1 MEQST
6 ENSAFAGFFAMSQ
19 IGTEGASRY
28 VTTETNGTNMVV
40 F

>member
-19 IGTEGASRY
+19 SGTEGVAVRY
-28 VTTETNGTNMVV
+28 YRD
-40 F
+40 

>member
-19 IGTEGASRY
+19 LALKELRY